1 MSKIRLDDLDEN
13 FEMATCP
20 KCGAELEPGEKHCP
34 VCAVANS
41 KKIKAQ
47 MDKKQERFNP
57 KGFIR
62 IDRGKDF

>member
-13 FEMATCP
+13 FELAVCP

-34 VCAVANS
+34 YCIAASNKNARS
-41 KKIKAQ
+41 Q
-47 MDKKQERFNP
+47 MDRKQEKYNP

-62 IDRGKDF
+62 IDRGKDL